1 MNDNETACDLC
12 GDPVEMSDYE
22 IYRQATGT
30 GMCVDCY
37 FHEMTLK
44 AHKGWDKR
52 VALAEATDL
61 VDYLEESHA
70 EMRLRELDKQFEAE
84 GGK

>member
-1 MNDNETACDLC
+1 MTQYADHN
-12 GDPVEMSDYE
+12 DYE
-22 IYRQATGT
+22 TTEEFDRAVEEVI
-30 GMCVDCY
+30 
-37 FHEMTLK
+37 
-44 AHKGWDKR
+44 
-52 VALAEATDL
+52 DL